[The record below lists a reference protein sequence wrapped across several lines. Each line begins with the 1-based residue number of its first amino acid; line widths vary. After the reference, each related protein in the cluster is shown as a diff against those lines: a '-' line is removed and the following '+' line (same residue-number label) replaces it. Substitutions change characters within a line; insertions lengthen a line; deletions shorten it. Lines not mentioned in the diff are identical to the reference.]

1 MVPKILCG
9 WFVLLLIGLG
19 CGMAQVTVPDTPAG
33 HTLQTW
39 LDVFNSGD
47 PAKIGSYVK
56 TIDHSQPADA
66 MISFHNQTGGFEL
79 LSMRA
84 ASLCIFVSG

>member
-33 HTLQTW
+33 HTLQAW
-39 LDVFNSGD
+39 LDAFNSGD
-47 PAKIGSYVK
+47 RAKIE
-56 TIDHSQPADA
+56 TLCQDHRPLAVGRWDDLIPQPNRR
-66 MISFHNQTGGFEL
+66 I
-79 LSMRA
+79 
-84 ASLCIFVSG
+84 